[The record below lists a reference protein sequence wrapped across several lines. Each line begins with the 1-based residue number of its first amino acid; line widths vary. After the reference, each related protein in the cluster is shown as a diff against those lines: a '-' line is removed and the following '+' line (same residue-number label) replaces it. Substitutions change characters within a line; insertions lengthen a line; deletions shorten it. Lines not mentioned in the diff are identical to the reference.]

1 MHGRAGSTIRS
12 SDVASLHNVGYSCAN
27 HILHVHSA
35 YSPPPTPPSVSL
47 HEISLFIVA
56 QLLSFFDSVTAC
68 THARSYTYSHTASTL
83 ASS

>member
-27 HILHVHSA
+27 HILHSAHS
-35 YSPPPTPPSVSL
+35 SVNL

-68 THARSYTYSHTASTL
+68 THARSYTYSYTASTL